1 MTGHICPECG
11 VHRPGCACARAELAA
26 AEDFDPL
33 RIRPYVTLDSPEDP
47 PGPAPTGPASPYD
60 AEDPPT
66 SSPYDAEDPPTA
78 RLAAIRPEDGAAG
91 TQGAGTYQSAGRPA
105 AGQHVPGQQPS
116 DPHRAGHQAGQQP
129 SDPHR
134 AAHQAGQQ
142 PSGQQPSGPYP
153 AGQPSGQQPS
163 GPYPAGEH
171 RSGQRPSDPY
181 PADGSAGDPSETM
194 PLLLRGVGDVP
205 PLGRERE
212 RSRGRRRGLVVAAV
226 AAAAVAGTAALAAAV
241 LGGGDEAEDRA
252 AVPEVTTS
260 ASLNL
265 AVSEE
270 PSPTPSSSSASPEPT
285 SSSPTP
291 RRTSASPTPTPSA
304 TPTTASPSASPSPTG
319 AGAPPASPS
328 TSAPTTAPPTT
339 APTTTPPPAES
350 PDEEEATLS
359 LGSTGSEVRELQRRL
374 TAVWVYRGRIDGKYD
389 EDVRDAVALY
399 QIWLY
404 IQGDPEG
411 VYGSETRRTLEQ
423 NTPDI

>member
-47 PGPAPTGPASPYD
+47 PGPLPAGPASPYD

-66 SSPYDAEDPPTA
+66 AQ
-78 RLAAIRPEDGAAG
+78 LAAIRPDDAAAG
-91 TQGAGTYQSAGRPA
+91 APGAGSYQPAGRAAVGQRPSDPYADGRPA
-105 AGQHVPGQQPS
+105 AGQH
-116 DPHRAGHQAGQQP
+116 
-129 SDPHR
+129 
-134 AAHQAGQQ
+134 
-142 PSGQQPSGPYP
+142 PSGRQ
-153 AGQPSGQQPS
+153 SGQHS
-163 GPYPAGEH
+163 
-171 RSGQRPSDPY
+171 SDPY
-181 PADGSAGDPSETM
+181 PAGDHRSGQHSSDPYADGGSAGDPYETM

-205 PLGRERE
+205 PPPGQERE
-212 RSRGRRRGLVVAAV
+212 RGRGRRRGLVVAAV

-339 APTTTPPPAES
+339 APTTTPPPTES

-389 EDVRDAVALY
+389 EDVREAVALY

-411 VYGSETRRTLEQ
+411 VYGSETRRALEE

>member
-33 RIRPYVTLDSPEDP
+33 RIRPYVTLDSPEDA
-47 PGPAPTGPASPYD
+47 PGPVPERPASPYA

-78 RLAAIRPEDGAAG
+78 RLAAIRPDDGAVGAP
-91 TQGAGTYQSAGRPA
+91 GAGSYQPAGRPA
-105 AGQHVPGQQPS
+105 AGQPMPGQQPS
-116 DPHRAGHQAGQQP
+116 DPYPAGHQSGQHPSGPHRAGNQSGQ
-129 SDPHR
+129 H
-134 AAHQAGQQ
+134 
-142 PSGQQPSGPYP
+142 PSGQQPSGPHP
-153 AGQPSGQQPS
+153 AGD
-163 GPYPAGEH
+163 H
-171 RSGQRPSDPY
+171 ISGQRPSDPY
-181 PADGSAGDPSETM
+181 PAGGSAGDPSETM

-205 PLGRERE
+205 PLGQERE
-212 RSRGRRRGLVVAAV
+212 RGRGRRRGLVVAAV

-291 RRTSASPTPTPSA
+291 RMTSASPTPTPSA

-328 TSAPTTAPPTT
+328 TSAPTTAPTPTAPTT
-339 APTTTPPPAES
+339 APPPTES
-350 PDEEEATLS
+350 PDEEEAPTLS

-399 QIWLY
+399 QVWLY